1 MDMNEFAR
9 RFTAAK
15 DKLYRI
21 ALLYLGN
28 ADTAEE
34 VLDEAAYRGVKACGR
49 LKELEYFDTWMTR
62 ILINAASDE
71 LRRRKRHQSFE
82 ELPESAAEEFDS
94 LPLKDAISRL
104 PKELKEIVVLR
115 YFSGYTLKETAEI
128 LDIPQGT
135 AATRQRRA
143 LSLLRLELGE
153 EVQR

>member
-28 ADTAEE
+28 EE
-34 VLDEAAYRGVKACGR
+34 
-49 LKELEYFDTWMTR
+49 F
-62 ILINAASDE
+62 
-71 LRRRKRHQSFE
+71 
-82 ELPESAAEEFDS
+82 PESAAEEFDS

>member
-82 ELPESAAEEFDS
+82 EFPESAAEEFDS

-104 PKELKEIVVLR
+104 PKELKEIAVLR